1 MACTIAKGLHS
12 EEPWAWFN
20 TQFLLLEFLRVV
32 FLNFCFVCE
41 TWWDNEACSWKEKI
55 HGIHVF
61 FAEFKLTHDMWELV
75 RFKASIESFIYD
87 RASRSLT
94 SPRGR
99 DFYSNQNLL
108 WMQKEGND
116 IFRDMNDQENLS
128 HPFIAN
134 HLCWNWRH
142 RSKMK
147 EWHIITF
154 PLSLC

>member
-1 MACTIAKGLHS
+1 M
-12 EEPWAWFN
+12 
-20 TQFLLLEFLRVV
+20 
-32 FLNFCFVCE
+32 NFCFVCE
-41 TWWDNEACSWKEKI
+41 TWWDNEACAWKEKI

-61 FAEFKLTHDMWELV
+61 FATAFAHSILYAPEQRIPVNPWHVGVSEIQSEYRELYL
-75 RFKASIESFIYD
+75 RST
-87 RASRSLT
+87 SRSLT

-99 DFYSNQNLL
+99 AFYSNQNLL

-116 IFRDMNDQENLS
+116 IFRDMNDQETLS

-134 HLCWNWRH
+134 HSCWKWRQ

-147 EWHIITF
+147 EQHIITF